1 MNRGPVVVRS
11 QRLLA
16 RLSHTVSGHV
26 ASRLLSVVARAV
38 AGSIAGRVAR
48 CAHSRAVGRRARGDD
63 RRQVDDRY
71 TTVSKHDTVIDS
83 AYVANMVLTYATRR
97 GDSAGVARCFG
108 VRAACASAPELVAR
122 AQPQPQAQRP
132 GTSSTS
138 QLTYGFIA
146 SPRETTRYYVQYR
159 LQASYRYSLYFRSTC
174 EIRLSCKINNVN
186 EKIEILL
193 TGVVKMI
200 RIHRYGVYVR
210 TRLGYDECV
219 VRIRIVRG
227 SVHMQSITRVA
238 GSRPGRGTRF
248 GFRVICGSVSA
259 ARSC

>member
-97 GDSAGVARCFG
+97 GESAGVARCFG
-108 VRAACASAPELVAR
+108 VRAACASATELVAR
-122 AQPQPQAQRP
+122 AQPQ
-132 GTSSTS
+132 
-138 QLTYGFIA
+138 
-146 SPRETTRYYVQYR
+146 
-159 LQASYRYSLYFRSTC
+159 LQAPAPGPAPRDVKYVTTHVRLY
-174 EIRLSCKINNVN
+174 
-186 EKIEILL
+186 
-193 TGVVKMI
+193 
-200 RIHRYGVYVR
+200 
-210 TRLGYDECV
+210 
-219 VRIRIVRG
+219 
-227 SVHMQSITRVA
+227 RVA
-238 GSRPGRGTRF
+238 SRDYSILCTVQAT
-248 GFRVICGSVSA
+248 GFLQVQLVLPFHVRDTTFLQDK
-259 ARSC
+259 